1 MAANTTPIFG
11 LTANVTKVRVTTA
24 NTTRDLSVTTN
35 SVLSFTAGTNGSR
48 VERITFTHVAA
59 NQTTASVAAVVRI
72 YITNTA
78 ITDPILYKEIGI
90 ALATPSSTAIGA
102 TTQLVIPGGIFIPSG
117 QFMYVTTSAT
127 TTWDVVTEGYDY

>member
-1 MAANTTPIFG
+1 MPANTTPLFG

-35 SVLSFTAGTNGSR
+35 SVLSFTAGVNGSR

-59 NQTTASVAAVVRI
+59 DQTTASVAAVVRI
-72 YITNTA
+72 YITDA
-78 ITDPILYKEIGI
+78 SIASPRLYKEIGI

-117 QFMYVTTSAT
+117 QLMYVTTSAT
-127 TTWDVVTEGYDY
+127 TSWDVVTEGYDY